1 MVSRSLPDG
10 KPATHTELAA
20 LGLLAWQGERSGYE
34 LHKLA
39 GRTVGFF
46 WAPARSQLYAVLKRL
61 DAAGLV
67 SGRHIEQADRPD
79 KRLFRITEA
88 GMVALRSWLAVVE
101 PIEPEDNDPLL
112 LKLFFGGFGDP
123 ESSRRQLLDYR
134 GRVEERLAAYLEIE
148 RTFDDEPDVA
158 ALHRLLTVRMGIALM
173 QANRAWVDDALTA
186 LAAGAPAPLPGPT

>member
-1 MVSRSLPDG
+1 M
-10 KPATHTELAA
+10 
-20 LGLLAWQGERSGYE
+20 
-34 LHKLA
+34 
-39 GRTVGFF
+39 
-46 WAPARSQLYAVLKRL
+46 LKRL

-158 ALHRLLTVRMGIALM
+158 ALHRLLTVRMGIAIM
-173 QANRAWVDDALTA
+173 QANRAWVGRRPRRARRRRSG
-186 LAAGAPAPLPGPT
+186 AAARPDVESVSGFTERLGSAGRRRLSVCVRTTSRPGTEETC